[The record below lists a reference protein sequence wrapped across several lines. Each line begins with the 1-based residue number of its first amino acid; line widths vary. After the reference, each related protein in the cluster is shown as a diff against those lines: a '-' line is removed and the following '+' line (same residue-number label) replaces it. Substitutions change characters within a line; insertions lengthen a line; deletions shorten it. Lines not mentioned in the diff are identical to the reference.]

1 LSKRVHEFLKTPLTE
16 NRRPLRL
23 NLCYCRKNCLAHLP
37 PALGEEHEATATP
50 PFGPALDVAASF
62 KLTQQILHR
71 LFGHAG
77 SSALAK
83 LSEAIAKTLA
93 DPASVKRLTD
103 IGAGVP
109 KPERQGGTYM
119 QRLVISEV
127 DRWRKILVDVK
138 VGE

>member
-1 LSKRVHEFLKTPLTE
+1 MIAVDERSPAVPDVPTANEAGLPEFKVETWTGLYAPKGS
-16 NRRPLRL
+16 
-23 NLCYCRKNCLAHLP
+23 P
-37 PALGEEHEATATP
+37 PA
-50 PFGPALDVAASF
+50 V
-62 KLTQQILHR
+62 
-71 LFGHAG
+71 
-77 SSALAK
+77 LAK

-109 KPERQGGTYM
+109 KPERQGGAHM
-119 QRLVISEV
+119 QRLVVSEV